1 VKIVFHRNFKQQYKK
16 LRASERKKCDERIA
30 LFMQDQR
37 HPAIN
42 NHALSGRFKNYR
54 SINIT
59 GDLRAFYEAADQDTV
74 LFIIIDTHSNLY
86 S

>member
-1 VKIVFHRNFKQQYKK
+1 MKAIFHGGFRRQYKK
-16 LRASERKKCDERIA
+16 LKPGEQNRFEERLR
-30 LFMQDQR
+30 LFVKEPYSPVLR
-37 HPAIN
+37 
-42 NHALSGRFKNYR
+42 NHALKGPYKDYY

-59 GDLRAFYEAADQDTV
+59 GDLRALYKLVKKDAA

>member
-1 VKIVFHRNFKQQYKK
+1 MKIIFHSGFRKQYKK
-16 LRASERKKCDERIA
+16 LKPSEQKRFEERIQ
-30 LFMQDQR
+30 LFVKDPYNPVLR
-37 HPAIN
+37 
-42 NHALSGRFKNYR
+42 NHALKGPYKGHY

-59 GDLRAFYEAADQDTV
+59 GDLRALYKLARKDTA

>member
-1 VKIVFHRNFKQQYKK
+1 MKVVFHKNFKKQYKK
-16 LRASERKKCDERIA
+16 LRLSEQKICNDRIM
-30 LFMQDQR
+30 LFMENSR
-37 HPAIN
+37 HPVLN
-42 NHALSGRFKNYR
+42 NHSLGGEYKNYK

-59 GDLRAFYEAADQDTV
+59 GDLRALYQLIDNNTA